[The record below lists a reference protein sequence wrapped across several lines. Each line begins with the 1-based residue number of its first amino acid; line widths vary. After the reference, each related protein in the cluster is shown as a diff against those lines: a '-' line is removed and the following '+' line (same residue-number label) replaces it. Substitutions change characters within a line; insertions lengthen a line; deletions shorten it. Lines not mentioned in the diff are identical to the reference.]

1 MNCPICG
8 IEMLEVRNI
17 YLLVMDGN
25 FVYQCQNNTDHRF
38 WKWPMQSNVIFQN
51 PNASETSFD
60 AIAGWKYT
68 INPLVF
74 TKMDKTEL
82 SKYVNID

>member
-17 YLLVMDGN
+17 HLLVMDGN

-38 WKWPMQSNVIFQN
+38 WEEARKSNVIFQN

-68 INPLVF
+68 RNPLVF

-82 SKYVNID
+82 SKYIDN